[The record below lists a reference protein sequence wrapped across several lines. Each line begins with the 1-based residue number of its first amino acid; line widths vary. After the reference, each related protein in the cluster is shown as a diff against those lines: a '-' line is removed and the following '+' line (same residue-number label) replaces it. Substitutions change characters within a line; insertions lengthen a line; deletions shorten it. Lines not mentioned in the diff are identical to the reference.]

1 MAIDIENI
9 LSMRDVAEQP
19 ARLAL
24 PATSEQAKA
33 MREWV
38 DALSELTAV
47 VRQVVV
53 RENEISKGVTTNEGA
68 NTEHK
73 IVEIEKK
80 DDTKQELAVLEGK
93 YAQQGKELTEVL
105 AQAGNLTKEINKV
118 RLEFKETKNKHQ
130 DDLTDE
136 KNKTTRA
143 ENHVTDLKRKLDDA
157 NDKEQ
162 KAQQNL
168 EKSNDENIRI
178 KGSLA
183 SAKDAASAANWAN
196 QKLRRQV
203 KDLQSALDK
212 TKPATDSPV
221 VTPTPPPPVTI
232 AVKVDQVKV
241 RKDLD
246 KVDMMVSQIKEPA
259 WRRYAGA
266 KLVGTVVSAAGVI
279 AGGVGSLAMGL
290 DPSLGVAACLA
301 APVIKFTIDK
311 ICSGWR
317 TGSYQATLN
326 KAIIKASVA
335 NSWVEQLANTK
346 ALINIVNKFASPNSK
361 ERPNVLEKLA
371 AEAEKLKAKITEQKS
386 FEHRIEKEKFPV
398 YQVEIQSL
406 KGAGG
411 GWPLVMDLT
420 FYAGTIG
427 SIGLF
432 SGEMVSF
439 GNQITSWVDQV
450 YRFFV

>member
-1 MAIDIENI
+1 MTIEIQQTSKEPVEHTVNI
-9 LSMRDVAEQP
+9 K
-19 ARLAL
+19 LAL
-24 PATSEQAKA
+24 EALPKASKEIEA
-33 MREWV
+33 MREE
-38 DALSELTAV
+38 ALKDFTA
-47 VRQVVV
+47 
-53 RENEISKGVTTNEGA
+53 EFSKPLGAVQEKNNGAPNAEGA
-68 NTEHK
+68 TITEAA
-73 IVEIEKK
+73 K
-80 DDTKQELAVLEGK
+80 DNTKQDLAKLKDNYDKQGIELADARAKVVTFN
-93 YAQQGKELTEVL
+93 QQIEEV
-105 AQAGNLTKEINKV
+105 
-118 RLEFKETKNKHQ
+118 RREFSETKNKHQ

-136 KNKTTRA
+136 KNKTTEALNQLNVIRIELVESKA
-143 ENHVTDLKRKLDDA
+143 REQTAQQDLKI
-157 NDKEQ
+157 
-162 KAQQNL
+162 
-168 EKSNDENIRI
+168 SNKENIRI
-178 KGSLA
+178 EDSLERAENAAYLAKQANKG
-183 SAKDAASAANWAN
+183 
-196 QKLRRQV
+196 LRREV
-203 KDLQSALDK
+203 FNLQSALDK
-212 TKPATDSPV
+212 TKTVTDEPV
-221 VTPTPPPPVTI
+221 VMPAAPPPVTI
-232 AVKVDQVKV
+232 AVTVDKAKV
-241 RKDLD
+241 RKDLAE
-246 KVDMMVSQIKEPA
+246 VDMMVSQIKEPA

-326 KAIIKASVA
+326 KAISKASGA
-335 NSWVEQLANTK
+335 GSWIEQLANTK
-346 ALINIVNKFASPNSK
+346 VLINIVNKFASPNSK
-361 ERPNVLEKLA
+361 EQQGVLKKLTV
-371 AEAEKLKAKITEQKS
+371 EAERITAKITEQKS
-386 FEHRIEKEKFPV
+386 FEQRTGGEKFPV
-398 YQVEIQSL
+398 YQLDIQSL

>member
-1 MAIDIENI
+1 MTISII
-9 LSMRDVAEQP
+9 G
-19 ARLAL
+19 
-24 PATSEQAKA
+24 TSEKPLDKTITIHLAPEQ
-33 MREWV
+33 
-38 DALSELTAV
+38 
-47 VRQVVV
+47 
-53 RENEISKGVTTNEGA
+53 TNTINLA
-68 NTEHK
+68 
-73 IVEIEKK
+73 
-80 DDTKQELAVLEGK
+80 DAVLPKAYIEGK
-93 YAQQGKELTEVL
+93 YTKQGKELTEALTQVETFKL
-105 AQAGNLTKEINKV
+105 QIEVITREFSQTESKLQGELSAEKNKITRAETQVTVLTKE
-118 RLEFKETKNKHQ
+118 LEESKG
-130 DDLTDE
+130 
-136 KNKTTRA
+136 
-143 ENHVTDLKRKLDDA
+143 
-157 NDKEQ
+157 KEQ
-162 KAQQNL
+162 TAQKDL
-168 EKSNDENIRI
+168 EKSKCEH
-178 KGSLA
+178 KETE
-183 SAKDAASAANWAN
+183 AKLTTAEIAKIEANKDN
-196 QKLRRQV
+196 QRLRGQV
-203 KDLQSALDK
+203 KDLRSALDK
-212 TKPATDSPV
+212 TKTVTDVPG
-221 VTPTPPPPVTI
+221 VTPAAPPPVTI
-232 AVKVDQVKV
+232 AVTVDKAKV

-326 KAIIKASVA
+326 KVIDDASGA
-335 NSWVEQLANTK
+335 DSWVEQLANTK

-361 ERPNVLEKLA
+361 DQPGVLNKLTD
-371 AEAEKLKAKITEQKS
+371 EAERITAKITEQKS
-386 FEHRIEKEKFPV
+386 FERRTENFPV
-398 YQVEIQSL
+398 SQLEIQRL

-439 GNQITSWVDQV
+439 GNQITSWIDQL

>member
-1 MAIDIENI
+1 MAISII
-9 LSMRDVAEQP
+9 G
-19 ARLAL
+19 
-24 PATSEQAKA
+24 TSEKPLDKTITIHLAHEQTNTINLADAVLPKA
-33 MREWV
+33 Y
-38 DALSELTAV
+38 
-47 VRQVVV
+47 
-53 RENEISKGVTTNEGA
+53 
-68 NTEHK
+68 
-73 IVEIEKK
+73 
-80 DDTKQELAVLEGK
+80 LEGK
-93 YAQQGKELTEVL
+93 YAQQGEELAEALTQVKTFKLQIDEVTREFSKTESKL
-105 AQAGNLTKEINKV
+105 QGELSA
-118 RLEFKETKNKHQ
+118 
-130 DDLTDE
+130 E
-136 KNKTTRA
+136 KNKTTKA
-143 ENHVTDLKRKLDDA
+143 EKHVTVLTKELEESKG
-157 NDKEQ
+157 KEQ
-162 KAQQNL
+162 KAQKDL
-168 EKSNDENIRI
+168 EKSKCEHKETEI
-178 KGSLA
+178 KLTTAEFAEGKA
-183 SAKDAASAANWAN
+183 NKDN
-196 QKLRRQV
+196 QRLRRQV
-203 KDLQSALDK
+203 NDLLIALDK
-212 TKPATDSPV
+212 TKTATDSPV

-232 AVKVDQVKV
+232 AVKVDPVKV
-241 RKDLD
+241 RKDLAE
-246 KVDMMVSQIKEPA
+246 VDMMVSQIKEPA

-326 KAIIKASVA
+326 KAISKASGA
-335 NSWVEQLANTK
+335 GSWIEQLANTK

-361 ERPNVLEKLA
+361 EQQGVLKKLTV
-371 AEAEKLKAKITEQKS
+371 EAERITAKITEQKS
-386 FEHRIEKEKFPV
+386 FERRTDEEEFPV
-398 YQVEIQSL
+398 YQLEIQSL

-411 GWPLVMDLT
+411 GWPLVMDLA

>member
-1 MAIDIENI
+1 MTIEIKQTSKEPVNHTATI
-9 LSMRDVAEQP
+9 K
-19 ARLAL
+19 LAL
-24 PATSEQAKA
+24 EALPKASKEVEA
-33 MREWV
+33 MREE
-38 DALSELTAV
+38 ALNEFTAV
-47 VRQVVV
+47 FSQPLV
-53 RENEISKGVTTNEGA
+53 
-68 NTEHK
+68 
-73 IVEIEKK
+73 
-80 DDTKQELAVLEGK
+80 AV
-93 YAQQGKELTEVL
+93 
-105 AQAGNLTKEINKV
+105 KEINKGV
-118 RLEFKETKNKHQ
+118 PTAEGSPTTDTDKDSIKHELKDLKDAYSKQ
-130 DDLTDE
+130 GEELTDARKQVETVKLKIDEVTREFGETNNKLRKDLNDE
-136 KNKTTRA
+136 KDKTTAA
-143 ENHVTDLKRKLDDA
+143 ENQVTDLTKERNDA
-157 NDKEQ
+157 NDKVQ
-162 KAQQNL
+162 IAQ
-168 EKSNDENIRI
+168 
-178 KGSLA
+178 
-183 SAKDAASAANWAN
+183 
-196 QKLRRQV
+196 
-203 KDLQSALDK
+203 KDLAKSKLEHSETETKLTLAKFAQDKENEENQRLRKQFNDLHNALDK
-212 TKPATDSPV
+212 TKTATDVPV
-221 VTPTPPPPVTI
+221 VTPAAPPPVTI
-232 AVKVDQVKV
+232 AVTVDQAKVKE
-241 RKDLD
+241 DLA

-326 KAIIKASVA
+326 KAIGNASVA
-335 NSWVEQLANTK
+335 DSWVEQLANTK

-361 ERPNVLEKLA
+361 DQPIVVKKLE
-371 AEAEKLKAKITEQKS
+371 AEANKLTAKINEQES
-386 FEHRIEKEKFPV
+386 FKYRTEKEKLPV
-398 YQVEIQSL
+398 SQLEIQRL

-439 GNQITSWVDQV
+439 GNQITSWVNQV

>member
-1 MAIDIENI
+1 MAISII
-9 LSMRDVAEQP
+9 G
-19 ARLAL
+19 
-24 PATSEQAKA
+24 TSEKPLDKTITIHLAHEQTNTINLADEVLPKA
-33 MREWV
+33 Y
-38 DALSELTAV
+38 
-47 VRQVVV
+47 
-53 RENEISKGVTTNEGA
+53 
-68 NTEHK
+68 
-73 IVEIEKK
+73 
-80 DDTKQELAVLEGK
+80 LEGK
-93 YAQQGKELTEVL
+93 YAQQGEELAEALTQVKTFKLQIDEVTREFSKTESKL
-105 AQAGNLTKEINKV
+105 QGELSA
-118 RLEFKETKNKHQ
+118 
-130 DDLTDE
+130 E
-136 KNKTTRA
+136 KNKTTKA
-143 ENHVTDLKRKLDDA
+143 ENQLIDLNNNLVDA
-157 NDKEQ
+157 NDKVQIAQ
-162 KAQQNL
+162 KNL
-168 EKSNDENIRI
+168 EESKCEHKETEI
-178 KGSLA
+178 KLTTA
-183 SAKDAASAANWAN
+183 EFAEDKANKDN
-196 QKLRRQV
+196 KRLRRQV
-203 KDLQSALDK
+203 YDLLIALDK
-212 TKPATDSPV
+212 TKTVTDEPV
-221 VTPTPPPPVTI
+221 VTPAAPPPVTI
-232 AVKVDQVKV
+232 AVKVDPVKV
-241 RKDLD
+241 RKDLAE
-246 KVDMMVSQIKEPA
+246 VDMMVSQIKEPA

-326 KAIIKASVA
+326 KVIGDASVA

-361 ERPNVLEKLA
+361 EQPNVLEKLA
-371 AEAEKLKAKITEQKS
+371 AEADKLTAKINEQES
-386 FEHRIEKEKFPV
+386 FKYRTEKEKLPV
-398 YQVEIQSL
+398 SQLEIQRL

-439 GNQITSWVDQV
+439 GNRITSWIDQV